1 MTTEQM
7 KEKLSTMLTEHRYTH
22 SIGVMETSE
31 KMARIFGTD
40 TEKALI
46 AGLLHDCAKQIDR
59 GEQLK
64 MCEERGIEIDDIK
77 KSAPS
82 LVHADLGASVAK
94 TDFDVT
100 DEDIL
105 SSIKYHT
112 LGRKNMTV
120 LEKILFLAD
129 IIEPNRRDFE
139 GLAEL
144 RSLCEKDLD
153 EAMLFGLNLSI
164 KNVERKGRILHTQ
177 TIEARNYYENLLAT
191 REENK

>member
-22 SIGVMETSE
+22 SLGVMETAE
-31 KMARIFGTD
+31 KMALTFG
-40 TEKALI
+40 ENSESALI

-59 GEQLK
+59 SVQLK
-64 MCEERGIEIDDIK
+64 MCEERGIFIDDIK

-82 LVHADLGASVAK
+82 LVHADLGASIAE
-94 TDFDVT
+94 TEFQVT

-105 SSIKYHT
+105 GAIKYHT
-112 LGRKNMTV
+112 LGRKDMTA

-144 RSLCEKDLD
+144 RKLCETDLD
-153 EAMLFGLNLSI
+153 KAMLYGLTLSI

-177 TIEARNYYENLLAT
+177 TIEAKEFYKALL
-191 REENK
+191 NKEAKI

>member
-7 KEKLSTMLTEHRYTH
+7 KKKLSTMLTEHRYTH
-22 SIGVMETSE
+22 SLGVMETAE
-31 KMARIFGTD
+31 KMAKTFGVNP
-40 TEKALI
+40 ESAYV

-59 GEQLK
+59 GVQLK

-82 LVHADLGASVAK
+82 LVHADLGASVAETEFGVK
-94 TDFDVT
+94 DK
-100 DEDIL
+100 DIL
-105 SSIKYHT
+105 NAIKYHT
-112 LGRKNMTV
+112 LGRKNMSA

-139 GLAEL
+139 GLSEL
-144 RSLCEKDLD
+144 RRLCETDLD
-153 EAMLFGLNLSI
+153 EAMFFGLTLSI

-177 TIEARNYYENLLAT
+177 TIEAQDFYKTLL
-191 REENK
+191 NKEAKI

>member
-22 SIGVMETSE
+22 SIGVMETAE

-40 TEKALI
+40 TEKALV

-59 GEQLK
+59 SVQLK
-64 MCEERGIEIDDIK
+64 MCKERGIEIDDIK

-82 LVHADLGASVAK
+82 LVHADLGASVAE
-94 TDFDVT
+94 TEFGVNN
-100 DEDIL
+100 EDIL
-105 SSIKYHT
+105 NSIKYHT
-112 LGRKNMTV
+112 LGRENMTD

-139 GLAEL
+139 GLTEL
-144 RSLCEKDLD
+144 RRLCEKDLD
-153 EAMLFGLNLSI
+153 EAMLFGLTLSI

-177 TIEARNYYENLLAT
+177 TIEAQKYYKNLLDKK
-191 REENK
+191 EENI

>member
-7 KEKLSTMLTEHRYTH
+7 KKKLSTMLTEHRYTH
-22 SIGVMETSE
+22 SIGVMETAE
-31 KMARIFGTD
+31 KMAHTFGENPEAATV
-40 TEKALI
+40 

-59 GEQLK
+59 GVQLK
-64 MCEERGIEIDDIK
+64 MCEDRGIVLDDIK

-82 LVHADLGASVAK
+82 LVHADLGASVAETEFGVK
-94 TDFDVT
+94 

-105 SSIKYHT
+105 NAIKYHT
-112 LGRKNMTV
+112 LGRKNMSS

-139 GLAEL
+139 GLPEL
-144 RSLCEKDLD
+144 RRLCETNLD
-153 EAMLFGLNLSI
+153 EAMLFGLTLSI

-177 TIEARNYYENLLAT
+177 TIEAQKFYKSLLNK
-191 REENK
+191 EETI